1 MFFELR
7 EYHAKPGKRAELA
20 RMMDEEIIPYQVSK
34 GMVVVA
40 SFVSEQ
46 DDETYFWIRRFESE
60 EERVRLYA
68 AVYENDFW
76 QNEMSPRI
84 GEVNDRS
91 KIKVTRIVPTPKS
104 IIR

>member
-20 RMMDEEIIPYQVSK
+20 RIMDEEIIPYQLSK
-34 GMVVVA
+34 GMVVVG

-68 AVYENDFW
+68 AVYENDYW
-76 QNEMSPRI
+76 KNDVSPRI
-84 GEVNDRS
+84 GELHDRS
-91 KIKVTRIVPTPKS
+91 KIKVTRILATPKS
-104 IIR
+104 VIR